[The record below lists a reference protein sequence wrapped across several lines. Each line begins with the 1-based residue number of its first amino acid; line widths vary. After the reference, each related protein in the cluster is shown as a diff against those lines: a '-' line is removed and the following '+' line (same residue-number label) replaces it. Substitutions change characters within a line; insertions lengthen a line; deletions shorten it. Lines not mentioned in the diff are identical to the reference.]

1 MKSIVTFTSNL
12 SPNLMNWITTYS
24 KKQSSTKREVI
35 EQAIVMYKEYVTK
48 KDMEQSFKKAAKD
61 KEIIKMA
68 EEGISDYEAQLKKW
82 NI

>member
-12 SPNLMNWITTYS
+12 SPNLMAWITTYS
-24 KKQSSTKREVI
+24 KRKSSTKREVI
-35 EQAIVMYKEYVTK
+35 EQAIIMYKEYVTK
-48 KDMEQSFKKAAKD
+48 KEMGQSFKKAAKD

-68 EEGISDYEAQLKKW
+68 EENIGDYGEQLKKW